1 MKYRLKIL
9 YIKTLIYLLNNVI
22 EIRYYYIY
30 KNRVYIIEI
39 LVDNITLEYV
49 YINWYKIVLYILY
62 KIIL

>member
-1 MKYRLKIL
+1 MKYKLKIL